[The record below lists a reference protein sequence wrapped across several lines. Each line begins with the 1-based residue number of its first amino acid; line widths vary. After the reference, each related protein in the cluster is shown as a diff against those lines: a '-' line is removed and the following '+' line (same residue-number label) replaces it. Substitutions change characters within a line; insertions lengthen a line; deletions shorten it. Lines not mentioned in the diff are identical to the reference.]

1 MTYGR
6 LAHNS
11 KSEKQNGK
19 IKRLLV
25 THFDIIDSQILRL
38 MRLEV
43 LVMLKEQNPCCM
55 KQQLAT
61 ALWLR

>member
-1 MTYGR
+1 MR
-6 LAHNS
+6 N
-11 KSEKQNGK
+11 KNGK

-25 THFDIIDSQILRL
+25 THFDIIDSQLRTSLRL

-55 KQQLAT
+55 KRQLAT
-61 ALWLR
+61 GDGIMVEMIM